1 MDLALVVPSYW
12 KTLKKVENLPFKKKK
27 KPDLI
32 TKNLSKFG
40 KLLFRVWSQFWRNFK
55 EFVTKTFFF

>member
-40 KLLFRVWSQFWRNFK
+40 KLLFRV
-55 EFVTKTFFF
+55 